1 MEKLK
6 LNFFK
11 AFTIVEAFFRCFAIV
26 FFYSNNWIKKV
37 SDATDRS
44 QPAIWMTI
52 QFKKAFTLHPKTFN
66 SYYNGSSTEV
76 LDNIEK
82 FKRYK
87 KGTLGKALYD
97 HLNEMPDQGQALFD
111 AYKRQKFQKQIG
123 NIPPEVRI
131 NTGAH
136 KLLTHEMQ
144 HILLDIKPNNKDEIL
159 ALGFDYV
166 NVGFAPVPFF
176 IHWIGIIKHG
186 LFKEGA
192 RWRRKGGMTRNFL
205 TVDWSQHMNR
215 KVETVKME
223 LLII

>member
-6 LNFFK
+6 LNLIK
-11 AFTIVEAFFRCFAIV
+11 SFTIVESFFRCFAIV

-44 QPAIWMTI
+44 QPAIWMKK
-52 QFKKAFTLHPKTFN
+52 QFENAFALYPETFRA
-66 SYYNGSSTEV
+66 YYNGSSKDV
-76 LDNIEK
+76 LDNIERY
-82 FKRYK
+82 KRYK
-87 KGTLGKALYD
+87 KGSLGKAFYD

-111 AYKRQKFQKQIG
+111 AYNRQKFQKQIG

-144 HILLDIKPNNKDEIL
+144 HVLLNIKPDNKDEIL
-159 ALGFDYV
+159 ALGFDYS

-186 LFKEGA
+186 MFKQGA
-192 RWRRKGGMTRNFL
+192 QWRRRGRITRNFL
-205 TVDWSQHMNR
+205 TVDWAEHMKR
-215 KVETVKME
+215 PVATVKME
-223 LLII
+223 MNII